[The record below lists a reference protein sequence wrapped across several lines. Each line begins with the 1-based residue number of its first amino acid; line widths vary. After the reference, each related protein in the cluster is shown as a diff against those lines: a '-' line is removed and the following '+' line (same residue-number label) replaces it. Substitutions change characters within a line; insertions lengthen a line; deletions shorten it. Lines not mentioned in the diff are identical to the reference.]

1 MPRPRL
7 NDASKTRAAKKVAEK
22 VGKGTSSSAKSASS
36 LASKVS
42 DAVSNAAS
50 KANTSPST
58 SSAGKT
64 AITVPGLADITPDKV
79 SGMLPSFNS
88 DSYQITDPLN
98 PPESIPQATEAQFEK
113 GQAIYQGAQRA
124 LKLTGLAFDTT
135 RERFAAIGKQVK
147 AIGEG
152 VKTAT
157 EIEKVKGNY
166 LDYLNQLQTNE
177 QKGIVLD
184 ISSHKTV
191 TDRAI
196 SINTKSEM
204 DEKLKQSGIA
214 AEKAREETQKK
225 QSELDSFRQQLGQLI
240 KA

>member
-7 NDASKTRAAKKVAEK
+7 NDASKTRAAKKVAQK
-22 VGKGTSSSAKSASS
+22 VGKATSSPAKSTTNPAKSGSS
-36 LASKVS
+36 LAP
-42 DAVSNAAS
+42 N
-50 KANTSPST
+50 ANTSPTT
-58 SSAGKT
+58 SNTEKK

-79 SGMLPSFNS
+79 SGMLPQFNS
-88 DSYQITDPLN
+88 DSYQIADPLN

-124 LKLTGLAFDTT
+124 LKLSGLAFDTT
-135 RERFAAIGKQVK
+135 RERFATIGKQVK

>member
-1 MPRPRL
+1 MPRPKL
-7 NDASKTRAAKKVAEK
+7 SDASKTRAAKKVAEK
-22 VGKGTSSSAKSASS
+22 VGKGASSSAKATTNPAKSGSS
-36 LASKVS
+36 LAP
-42 DAVSNAAS
+42 NI
-50 KANTSPST
+50 NTSPTT
-58 SSAGKT
+58 SNAGNT
-64 AITVPGLADITPDKV
+64 VVTVPGLADITPDKV

-88 DSYQITDPLN
+88 DSYQIADPLN
-98 PPESIPQATEAQFEK
+98 PPESIPQATEAQYEK
-113 GQAIYQGAQRA
+113 GEAIYKGAQRA

-135 RERFAAIGKQVK
+135 RERFATIGKQVK

-166 LDYLNQLQTNE
+166 IDYLNQLQTNE

-184 ISSHKTV
+184 ISTHKTV